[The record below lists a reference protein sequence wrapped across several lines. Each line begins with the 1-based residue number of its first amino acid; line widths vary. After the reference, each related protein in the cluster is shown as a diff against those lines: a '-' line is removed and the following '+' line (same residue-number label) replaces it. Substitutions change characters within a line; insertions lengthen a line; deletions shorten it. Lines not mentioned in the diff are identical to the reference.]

1 MAKRTRE
8 DGDSTRNLS
17 VQYVKGVGPS
27 GAKLLGK
34 LGISTVEELLY
45 TLPRRYEDRTHFRKI
60 RDLRVGEWVT
70 VKGRLIEVSARSN
83 RGNFR
88 IIRAVITDGS
98 GSLGLIWFNQPWIE
112 QKLRPWRGEV
122 IVYGRVQEGDWGL
135 EIASPEWELVSL
147 EDDPQDF
154 ARITPVYSLTEGMY
168 QKRIRR
174 IVQSALSFAEKWEDP
189 LPERFRQKH
198 RLVPLAWALRNVHFP
213 ESESAQ
219 REARRRLVF
228 EEFFYLQLALALNH
242 RELGIAEGIAFDI
255 PPTPAGGVGGE
266 TTGGRVSPVVEL
278 RRVLPWDFTRAQL
291 RVMEEIFS
299 DMRRPHP
306 MNRLLQGDVG
316 SGKTIV
322 AASAMLAA
330 VRCGYQ
336 SALMAP
342 TEILAEQHFMNFR
355 HLFEPLGISVA
366 LLVGKQSRK
375 ERATELERV
384 KSGASPVV
392 IGTHTLIQEG
402 VEFHRLGLVIVD
414 EQHRFG
420 VMQRASLR
428 RKGYGS
434 PDVLVMTA
442 TPIPRS
448 LTLALYGDLDLS
460 VLDEMPP
467 GRKPV
472 RTHWKLPSE
481 RAQVYEGVRKL
492 LQQGAQAYVVC
503 PLVSESE
510 SLMAQAAEDLYQQ
523 MKEKVFPEYRVGL
536 LHGQL
541 PVSQKE
547 EAMERFRRGELDV
560 LVCTTVIEVGV
571 DVPNATVMVIE
582 DANRFGLAQLHQLR
596 GRVGRGGQQ
605 SYCVLIGEA
614 TTKEAERRL
623 RIMVETNDGFRI
635 AEEDLNIRGPGE
647 VMGTKQSGMVE
658 FRVADLL
665 QDGKLLEEARQAAFG
680 LLEEDPDLS
689 EPENL
694 RIAEI
699 ASKSRAK
706 IIQTDVS

>member
-1 MAKRTRE
+1 
-8 DGDSTRNLS
+8 
-17 VQYVKGVGPS
+17 
-27 GAKLLGK
+27 
-34 LGISTVEELLY
+34 LY
-45 TLPRRYEDRTHFRKI
+45 TLPRRYEDRTNFRKI
-60 RDLRVGEWVT
+60 RDIRPGEWVT
-70 VKGRLIEVSARSN
+70 VKGRLIDVSGRTN

-88 IIRAVITDGS
+88 VIRAVITDGS
-98 GSLGLIWFNQPWIE
+98 GSIGLIWFNQSWIE
-112 QKLRPWRGEV
+112 QKLRRWIGEM

-135 EIASPEWELVSL
+135 EIATPEWELVEQ
-147 EDDPQDF
+147 EDDPQEF
-154 ARITPVYSLTEGMY
+154 ARITPVYSLTEGMV
-168 QKRIRR
+168 QKRVRR
-174 IVQSALSFAEKWEDP
+174 IVQGALSLAEEWEDP

-198 RLVPLAWALRNVHFP
+198 RLAPLGWALRNVHFP

-219 REARRRLVF
+219 KEARRRLVF
-228 EEFFYLQLALALNH
+228 EEFFFLQLALALSH
-242 RELGIAEGIAFDI
+242 RELGLAEGIAFDI
-255 PPTPAGGVGGE
+255 PPTPPEGAESGSAGE
-266 TTGGRVSPVVEL
+266 RVSPVVEL

-330 VRCGYQ
+330 ARCGYQ

-342 TEILAEQHFMNFR
+342 TEILAEQHFFNFR
-355 HLFEPLGISVA
+355 RLLEPLGVPVS

-375 ERATELERV
+375 ERGAELEKV
-384 KSGASPVV
+384 KTGASPVV
-392 IGTHTLIQEG
+392 IGTHALIQEG
-402 VEFHRLGLVIVD
+402 LEFHRLGLVVVD

-428 RKGYGS
+428 RKGFGS

-472 RTHWKLPSE
+472 RTYWKLPSE

-492 LQQGAQAYVVC
+492 LQQGAQVYVVC

-510 SLMAQAAEDLYQQ
+510 SLMAQAAEDLYAQ
-523 MKEKVFPEYRVGL
+523 MKNEVFPEYRVGL

-541 PVSQKE
+541 PVSEKE

-571 DVPNATVMVIE
+571 DVPNATVMIIE

-647 VMGTKQSGMVE
+647 VMGTRQSGMVE
-658 FRVADLL
+658 FRVGDLL
-665 QDGKLLEEARQAAFG
+665 QDGKLLEEARQAAFC
-680 LLEEDPDLS
+680 LLEEDPELS
-689 EPENL
+689 HPENR
-694 RIAEI
+694 RIAEL
-699 ASKSRAK
+699 ASKSRSR

>member
-1 MAKRTRE
+1 MTTKMKRDGDRTRE
-8 DGDSTRNLS
+8 MS
-17 VQYVKGVGPS
+17 VQYLKGVGPS
-27 GAKLLGK
+27 GAKLLNK
-34 LGISTVEELLY
+34 MGISTVEELLY
-45 TLPRRYEDRTHFRKI
+45 TLPRRYEDRTNFRKI
-60 RDLRVGEWVT
+60 RDIRPGEWVT
-70 VKGRLIEVSARSN
+70 VKGRLIDVSGRTN

-88 IIRAVITDGS
+88 VIRAVITDGS
-98 GSLGLIWFNQPWIE
+98 GSIGLIWFNQPWVE
-112 QKLRPWRGEV
+112 QKLRQWIGEM

-135 EIASPEWELVSL
+135 EIATPEWELVEQ

-154 ARITPVYSLTEGMY
+154 ARITPVYSLTEGMV
-168 QKRIRR
+168 QKRVRR
-174 IVQSALSFAEKWEDP
+174 IVQAALSLAEEWEDP

-198 RLVPLAWALRNVHFP
+198 RLAPLGWALRNVHFP

-219 REARRRLVF
+219 KEARRRLVF
-228 EEFFYLQLALALNH
+228 EEFFFLQLALALSH
-242 RELGIAEGIAFDI
+242 RELGLAEGIAFDI
-255 PPTPAGGVGGE
+255 PPTPPEGAESGTAGE
-266 TTGGRVSPVVEL
+266 RVSPVVEL

-330 VRCGYQ
+330 ARCGYQ

-342 TEILAEQHFMNFR
+342 TEILAEQHFFNFR
-355 HLFEPLGISVA
+355 RLLEPLGVPVS
-366 LLVGKQSRK
+366 LLVGKQSRR
-375 ERATELERV
+375 ERKAELEKV
-384 KSGASPVV
+384 MTGASSVV
-392 IGTHTLIQEG
+392 IGTHALIQEG
-402 VEFHRLGLVIVD
+402 VEFHRLGLVVVD

-428 RKGYGS
+428 RKGFGS

-472 RTHWKLPSE
+472 RTYWKLPSE

-492 LQQGAQAYVVC
+492 LQQGAQVYVVC

-510 SLMAQAAEDLYQQ
+510 SVMAQAAEDLYAQ
-523 MKEKVFPEYRVGL
+523 MKNEVFQEYRVGL

-541 PVSQKE
+541 PVPEKE
-547 EAMERFRRGELDV
+547 EAMECFRRGELDV

-647 VMGTKQSGMVE
+647 VMGTRQSGMVE
-658 FRVADLL
+658 FRVGDLL
-665 QDGKLLEEARQAAFG
+665 QDGKLLEEARQAAFC
-680 LLEEDPDLS
+680 LLEEDPELS
-689 EPENL
+689 HPENR
-694 RIAEI
+694 RIAEL
-699 ASKSRAK
+699 ASKSRSR

>member
-1 MAKRTRE
+1 MTTKMKRDGDRTRE
-8 DGDSTRNLS
+8 MS
-17 VQYVKGVGPS
+17 VQYLKGVGPS
-27 GAKLLGK
+27 GAKLLNK
-34 LGISTVEELLY
+34 MGISTVEELLY
-45 TLPRRYEDRTHFRKI
+45 TLPRRYEDRTNFRKI
-60 RDLRVGEWVT
+60 RDIRPGEWVT
-70 VKGRLIEVSARSN
+70 VKGRLIDVSGRTN

-88 IIRAVITDGS
+88 VIRAVITDGS
-98 GSLGLIWFNQPWIE
+98 GSIGLIWFNQPWVE
-112 QKLRPWRGEV
+112 QKLRQWIGEM

-135 EIASPEWELVSL
+135 EIATPEWELVEQ

-154 ARITPVYSLTEGMY
+154 ARITPVYSLTEGMV
-168 QKRIRR
+168 QKRVRR
-174 IVQSALSFAEKWEDP
+174 IVQAALSLAEEWEDP

-198 RLVPLAWALRNVHFP
+198 RLAPLGWALRNVHFP

-219 REARRRLVF
+219 KEARRRLVF
-228 EEFFYLQLALALNH
+228 EEFFFLQLALALSH
-242 RELGIAEGIAFDI
+242 RELGLAEGIAFDI
-255 PPTPAGGVGGE
+255 PPTPPEGAESGTAGE
-266 TTGGRVSPVVEL
+266 RVSPVVEL

-330 VRCGYQ
+330 ARCGYQ

-342 TEILAEQHFMNFR
+342 TEILAEQHFFNFR
-355 HLFEPLGISVA
+355 RLLEPLGVPVS
-366 LLVGKQSRK
+366 LLVGKQSRR
-375 ERATELERV
+375 ERKAELEKV
-384 KSGASPVV
+384 MTGASSVV
-392 IGTHTLIQEG
+392 IGTHALIQEG
-402 VEFHRLGLVIVD
+402 VEFHRLGLVVVD

-428 RKGYGS
+428 RKGFGS

-472 RTHWKLPSE
+472 RTYWKLPSE

-492 LQQGAQAYVVC
+492 LQQGAQVYVVC

-510 SLMAQAAEDLYQQ
+510 SVMAQAAEDLYAQ
-523 MKEKVFPEYRVGL
+523 MKNEVFPEYRVGL

-541 PVSQKE
+541 PVPEKE

-647 VMGTKQSGMVE
+647 VMGTRQSGMVE
-658 FRVADLL
+658 FRVGDLL
-665 QDGKLLEEARQAAFG
+665 QDGKLLEEARQAAFC
-680 LLEEDPDLS
+680 LLEEDPELS
-689 EPENL
+689 HPENR
-694 RIAEI
+694 RIAEL
-699 ASKSRAK
+699 ASKSRSR